1 MTWPRRCSELN
12 FSAGKLARLADGS
25 VLVRA
30 GGSAVL
36 VTAVSKGLADD
47 TFDSAPLK
55 VCA

>member
-1 MTWPRRCSELN
+1 MTWSRRCSELN
-12 FSAGKLARLADGS
+12 FSTGKLARLADGS